1 MLCLANQQEKGVVSG
16 GYTASPTYIRQQF
29 QPEICLLEAKTAFR
43 KGVPDTNPRDEKH
56 GDDGLWD
63 YPSRASTPVTVPNG
77 LPA

>member
-43 KGVPDTNPRDEKH
+43 KGAVGAIKKKI
-56 GDDGLWD
+56 
-63 YPSRASTPVTVPNG
+63 
-77 LPA
+77 

>member
-43 KGVPDTNPRDEKH
+43 KGAVGKSKAF
-56 GDDGLWD
+56 L
-63 YPSRASTPVTVPNG
+63 PSPSGKATG
-77 LPA
+77 G